1 MKRGAYID
9 NRGICWDT
17 NTTDYEGW
25 IGKRSKWLGEWRNR
39 YFLLIGARLFY
50 AKDETTTP
58 HGLIDL
64 LDCISIKAVNNN
76 VEKGYMIEIKLKAKS
91 FHILVQTI
99 EEQNQWLD
107 AINLS
112 LQKNS
117 AMYLLDT
124 TENNN

>member
-1 MKRGAYID
+1 MKRGAFID

-17 NTTDYEGW
+17 NTTDHEGW

-50 AKDETTTP
+50 AKEEHSAP
-58 HGLIDL
+58 HGVIDL
-64 LDCISIKAVNNN
+64 LDCISIKAVNNTI
-76 VEKGYMIEIKLKAKS
+76 EKGYMIEMKLKTKS

-107 AINLS
+107 AINQS

-117 AMYLLDT
+117 AINLLDT
-124 TENNN
+124 TDNN